1 MRALA
6 SRISDLHH
14 SVARQF
20 PLDREAPLSEVRSG
34 VPFPDRGK
42 PRADPDVGEQAELAP
57 GRLVDASLKGFVNE
71 AYCVTFESREG
82 VHEVPTRN
90 PGPSGELTCARVR
103 P

>member
-1 MRALA
+1 MPTPTLV
-6 SRISDLHH
+6 SRPNL
-14 SVARQF
+14 
-20 PLDREAPLSEVRSG
+20 L
-34 VPFPDRGK
+34 
-42 PRADPDVGEQAELAP
+42 P
-57 GRLVDASLKGFVNE
+57 GGWLMPSLKGFVND